1 MDARLSSDTERWF
14 VRRGIPHFIHAYS
27 ATEDVFTRA
36 APFLVA
42 VLLGETFLVF
52 GDRFSGFGQAAAFAA
67 GLAVILAVA
76 VLVNRLRGR
85 PALSLPDDVGWA
97 EIGAFVLAPV
107 LVRQIAEPGLVA
119 LAWGVLLQ
127 VAILAVVFVVTSYGI
142 VPMMR
147 WAVAHFLRRLTTLA
161 SLMVRVLPLML
172 VFSLFLFVNA
182 EVWQV
187 ADDMRLAYFVIIMSA
202 FAVIGLAF
210 IAWSIDGETGDIAR
224 LESWDEAAALAAD
237 SPMASACPR
246 GQARPE
252 VPPLSRAERAN
263 LLMVLIVSRLAPVI
277 IVTAFGTVESAV
289 AAMREGA
296 ADYLLKPGG
305 MAVYEA
311 LLAAMAQRRGCYHAL
326 PRDVAGWW
334 RRRAAFGTEH
344 ASRPGARPALDEA
357 VIWKLERRDNGVDAT
372 IPGLP
377 SAPRIVAEGETI
389 P

>member
-277 IVTAFGTVESAV
+277 IVTAGVFVLYLGFGLLAI
-289 AAMREGA
+289 REDVILAWIGA
-296 ADYLLKPGG
+296 DRLPASSVLWEGSFLGG
-305 MAVYEA
+305 DVVLTRA
-311 LLAAMAQRRGCYHAL
+311 LLY
-326 PRDVAGWW
+326 VAGLISVISGLQFAVSLATEPAV
-334 RRRAAFGTEH
+334 RTGFAGEVVHEVREAIAARAAYLTLS
-344 ASRPGARPALDEA
+344 APGAD
-357 VIWKLERRDNGVDAT
+357 D
-372 IPGLP
+372 
-377 SAPRIVAEGETI
+377 
-389 P
+389 

>member
-36 APFLVA
+36 APFLVV

-67 GLAVILAVA
+67 GLAVILGVA

-277 IVTAFGTVESAV
+277 IVTAGVFVLYLGFGLLAI
-289 AAMREGA
+289 REDVILAWIGA
-296 ADYLLKPGG
+296 DRLPASSVLWEGSFLGG
-305 MAVYEA
+305 DVVLTRA
-311 LLAAMAQRRGCYHAL
+311 LLY
-326 PRDVAGWW
+326 VAGLISVISGLQFAVSLATEPAV
-334 RRRAAFGTEH
+334 RTGFAGEVVHEVREAIAARAAYLTLSG
-344 ASRPGARPALDEA
+344 PGAD
-357 VIWKLERRDNGVDAT
+357 D
-372 IPGLP
+372 
-377 SAPRIVAEGETI
+377 
-389 P
+389 

>member
-277 IVTAFGTVESAV
+277 IVTAGVFVLYLGFGLLAI
-289 AAMREGA
+289 REDVILAWIGA
-296 ADYLLKPGG
+296 DRLPASSVLWEGSFLGG
-305 MAVYEA
+305 DVVLTRA
-311 LLAAMAQRRGCYHAL
+311 LLY
-326 PRDVAGWW
+326 VAGLISVISGLQFAVSLATEPAV
-334 RRRAAFGTEH
+334 RTGFAGEVVHEVREAIAARAAYLTLS
-344 ASRPGARPALDEA
+344 A
-357 VIWKLERRDNGVDAT
+357 
-372 IPGLP
+372 P
-377 SAPRIVAEGETI
+377 SADD
-389 P
+389 

>member
-277 IVTAFGTVESAV
+277 IVTAGVFVLYLGFGLLAI
-289 AAMREGA
+289 REDVILAWIGA
-296 ADYLLKPGG
+296 DRLPASSVLWEGSFLGG
-305 MAVYEA
+305 DVVLTRA
-311 LLAAMAQRRGCYHAL
+311 LLY
-326 PRDVAGWW
+326 VAGLISVISGLQFAVSLATEPAV
-334 RRRAAFGTEH
+334 RTGFAGEVVHEVREAIAARAAYLTLSG
-344 ASRPGARPALDEA
+344 PGAD
-357 VIWKLERRDNGVDAT
+357 D
-372 IPGLP
+372 
-377 SAPRIVAEGETI
+377 
-389 P
+389 

>member
-36 APFLVA
+36 APFLVV

-277 IVTAFGTVESAV
+277 IVTAGVFVLYLGFGLLAI
-289 AAMREGA
+289 REDVILAWIGA
-296 ADYLLKPGG
+296 DRLPASSVLWEGSFLGG
-305 MAVYEA
+305 DVVLTRA
-311 LLAAMAQRRGCYHAL
+311 LLY
-326 PRDVAGWW
+326 VAGLISVISGLQFAVSLATEPAV
-334 RRRAAFGTEH
+334 RTGFAGEVVHEVREAIAARAAYLTLSG
-344 ASRPGARPALDEA
+344 PGAD
-357 VIWKLERRDNGVDAT
+357 D
-372 IPGLP
+372 
-377 SAPRIVAEGETI
+377 
-389 P
+389 